1 KFVFSTSE
9 AYLIEDGKI
18 TAPVKGA
25 TLIGNGPECMSR
37 VSMVGNDLSL
47 DSGVGTCGKDGQ
59 SVPLADVFEDF
70 AGRGRGLVL
79 RGFML
84 SLTDQ
89 RAQLLTV
96 CVGVFGN
103 ELLQHVVGPGHQAV
117 APTFQIV
124 EAFVVLTRRSVEL
137 IEQHQDFIQ
146 ILIAHQLADELNV
159 AFARNVRGVL
169 GSIGQCPTQRVGQ
182 WQLGQHI
189 GLECRQAFAQ
199 LHQSMQLS
207 FDLGFAFL
215 SVEGVVNL
223 MENVMS
229 ASESVGP
236 QALPALQQQVEEI
249 VAEARRQ
256 GATACEVAVSL
267 EQGLSTSV
275 RQREV
280 ETVEFNRDQGFG
292 ITLYVGHRKGSA
304 STSASGPD
312 AIRETVAAAL
322 AIAKHTS
329 EDESSGLADAA
340 LMAKEQ
346 PDFDLFHPWDITPEQ
361 AIERAL
367 ICEAAAFDADSR
379 IKNADGTTLNVH
391 QGCRVYGNSHGF
403 IGGYA
408 STRHSLSC
416 VMIAEG
422 EGQMQRDYWYDVNR
436 RGDQLMD
443 ARLIGQ
449 KAAERAA
456 SRLGAR
462 PVPTCEVPVLFSA
475 ELAGGLFGSF
485 LGAVSGGN
493 LYRKSS
499 FLEGAIGQRLFP
511 EWMTIDER
519 PHLVGAMGSSAFDG
533 DGLATYAKPF
543 VENGDLVSYILSTYS
558 GRKLGLPSTANAGG
572 VHNLFVS
579 HGTEDQAA
587 LIRRM
592 GRGLLVTEL
601 MGSGLNMV
609 TGDYSRGAAGFW
621 IENGEIQFPVQE
633 VTIAG
638 NMRDMFK
645 QIVAVGN
652 DLEMRSNIRTGSV
665 LIEKMM
671 VAGS

>member
-1 KFVFSTSE
+1 
-9 AYLIEDGKI
+9 
-18 TAPVKGA
+18 
-25 TLIGNGPECMSR
+25 
-37 VSMVGNDLSL
+37 
-47 DSGVGTCGKDGQ
+47 
-59 SVPLADVFEDF
+59 
-70 AGRGRGLVL
+70 
-79 RGFML
+79 
-84 SLTDQ
+84 
-89 RAQLLTV
+89 
-96 CVGVFGN
+96 
-103 ELLQHVVGPGHQAV
+103 
-117 APTFQIV
+117 
-124 EAFVVLTRRSVEL
+124 
-137 IEQHQDFIQ
+137 
-146 ILIAHQLADELNV
+146 
-159 AFARNVRGVL
+159 
-169 GSIGQCPTQRVGQ
+169 
-182 WQLGQHI
+182 
-189 GLECRQAFAQ
+189 
-199 LHQSMQLS
+199 
-207 FDLGFAFL
+207 
-215 SVEGVVNL
+215 
-223 MENVMS
+223 MS

-236 QALPALQQQVEEI
+236 QALPALQLQVEQI
-249 VAEARRQ
+249 VAEAKRQ

-267 EQGLSTSV
+267 EQGLSTTV

-329 EDESSGLADAA
+329 EDEASGLADAA
-340 LMAKEQ
+340 LMAKDQ
-346 PDFDLFHPWDITPEQ
+346 PDFDLYHPWDITPEQ

-367 ICEAAAFDADSR
+367 VCEAAAFDADSR

-436 RGDQLMD
+436 RGELLMD

-485 LGAVSGGN
+485 LGAISGGN

-621 IENGEIQFPVQE
+621 VENGEIQFPVQE

-645 QIVAVGN
+645 QIVAVGS
-652 DLEMRSNIRTGSV
+652 DLELRSNIRTGSV

>member
-1 KFVFSTSE
+1 
-9 AYLIEDGKI
+9 
-18 TAPVKGA
+18 
-25 TLIGNGPECMSR
+25 
-37 VSMVGNDLSL
+37 
-47 DSGVGTCGKDGQ
+47 
-59 SVPLADVFEDF
+59 
-70 AGRGRGLVL
+70 
-79 RGFML
+79 
-84 SLTDQ
+84 
-89 RAQLLTV
+89 
-96 CVGVFGN
+96 
-103 ELLQHVVGPGHQAV
+103 
-117 APTFQIV
+117 
-124 EAFVVLTRRSVEL
+124 
-137 IEQHQDFIQ
+137 
-146 ILIAHQLADELNV
+146 
-159 AFARNVRGVL
+159 
-169 GSIGQCPTQRVGQ
+169 
-182 WQLGQHI
+182 
-189 GLECRQAFAQ
+189 
-199 LHQSMQLS
+199 
-207 FDLGFAFL
+207 
-215 SVEGVVNL
+215 

-236 QALPALQQQVEEI
+236 QALPALQQQVEQI
-249 VAEARRQ
+249 VAEAKRQ

-267 EQGLSTSV
+267 EQGLSTTV

-329 EDESSGLADAA
+329 EDEASGLADAA
-340 LMAKEQ
+340 LMAKDQ
-346 PDFDLFHPWDITPEQ
+346 PDFDLYHPWDITPEQ

-436 RGDQLMD
+436 RGELLMD
-443 ARLIGQ
+443 AKLIGQ

-485 LGAVSGGN
+485 MGAISGGN

-499 FLEGAIGQRLFP
+499 FLEGAMGQRLFP

-519 PHLVGAMGSSAFDG
+519 PHLIGAMGSSAFDG

-621 IENGEIQFPVQE
+621 VENGEIQFAVQE

-645 QIVAVGN
+645 QIVAVGS
-652 DLEMRSNIRTGSV
+652 DLELRSNIRTGSV

>member
-1 KFVFSTSE
+1 
-9 AYLIEDGKI
+9 
-18 TAPVKGA
+18 
-25 TLIGNGPECMSR
+25 
-37 VSMVGNDLSL
+37 
-47 DSGVGTCGKDGQ
+47 
-59 SVPLADVFEDF
+59 
-70 AGRGRGLVL
+70 
-79 RGFML
+79 
-84 SLTDQ
+84 
-89 RAQLLTV
+89 
-96 CVGVFGN
+96 
-103 ELLQHVVGPGHQAV
+103 
-117 APTFQIV
+117 
-124 EAFVVLTRRSVEL
+124 
-137 IEQHQDFIQ
+137 
-146 ILIAHQLADELNV
+146 
-159 AFARNVRGVL
+159 
-169 GSIGQCPTQRVGQ
+169 
-182 WQLGQHI
+182 
-189 GLECRQAFAQ
+189 
-199 LHQSMQLS
+199 
-207 FDLGFAFL
+207 
-215 SVEGVVNL
+215 
-223 MENVMS
+223 MS

-236 QALPALQQQVEEI
+236 QALPALQQQVEQI

-256 GATACEVAVSL
+256 GATACEVAVSVD
-267 EQGLSTSV
+267 QGLSTSV

-292 ITLYVGHRKGSA
+292 ITLYVGQRKGSA

-346 PDFDLFHPWDITPEQ
+346 PDFDLFHPWNITPEE

-367 ICEAAAFDADSR
+367 TCEAAAFDADSR

-416 VMIAEG
+416 VMIAEKD
-422 EGQMQRDYWYDVNR
+422 GQMQRDYWYDVSR
-436 RGDQLMD
+436 QGELLMD
-443 ARLIGQ
+443 GRLIGQ

-485 LGAVSGGN
+485 LGAISGGN

-519 PHLVGAMGSSAFDG
+519 PHLMRAMGSSAFDG

-543 VENGDLVSYILSTYS
+543 VENGELVSYILSTYS

-621 IENGEIQFPVQE
+621 VENGEIQFPVQE

-645 QIVAVGN
+645 QIVAVGS
-652 DLEMRSNIRTGSV
+652 DLELRSNIRTGSV

>member
-1 KFVFSTSE
+1 
-9 AYLIEDGKI
+9 
-18 TAPVKGA
+18 
-25 TLIGNGPECMSR
+25 
-37 VSMVGNDLSL
+37 
-47 DSGVGTCGKDGQ
+47 
-59 SVPLADVFEDF
+59 
-70 AGRGRGLVL
+70 
-79 RGFML
+79 
-84 SLTDQ
+84 
-89 RAQLLTV
+89 
-96 CVGVFGN
+96 
-103 ELLQHVVGPGHQAV
+103 
-117 APTFQIV
+117 
-124 EAFVVLTRRSVEL
+124 
-137 IEQHQDFIQ
+137 
-146 ILIAHQLADELNV
+146 
-159 AFARNVRGVL
+159 
-169 GSIGQCPTQRVGQ
+169 
-182 WQLGQHI
+182 
-189 GLECRQAFAQ
+189 
-199 LHQSMQLS
+199 
-207 FDLGFAFL
+207 
-215 SVEGVVNL
+215 
-223 MENVMS
+223 MS

-236 QALPALQQQVEEI
+236 QALPALQQQVEQI

-256 GATACEVAVSL
+256 GATACEVAVSVD
-267 EQGLSTSV
+267 QGLSTSV

-292 ITLYVGHRKGSA
+292 ITLYVGQRKGSA

-346 PDFDLFHPWDITPEQ
+346 PDFDLFHPWNISPEE

-416 VMIAEG
+416 VMIAEKD
-422 EGQMQRDYWYDVNR
+422 GQMQRDYWYDVSR
-436 RGDQLMD
+436 QGELLMD
-443 ARLIGQ
+443 GRLIGQ

-485 LGAVSGGN
+485 LGAISGGN

-519 PHLVGAMGSSAFDG
+519 PHLMRAMGSSAFDG

-621 IENGEIQFPVQE
+621 VENGEIQFPVQE

-645 QIVAVGN
+645 QIVAVGS
-652 DLEMRSNIRTGSV
+652 DLELRSNIRTGSV

>member
-1 KFVFSTSE
+1 
-9 AYLIEDGKI
+9 
-18 TAPVKGA
+18 
-25 TLIGNGPECMSR
+25 
-37 VSMVGNDLSL
+37 
-47 DSGVGTCGKDGQ
+47 
-59 SVPLADVFEDF
+59 
-70 AGRGRGLVL
+70 
-79 RGFML
+79 
-84 SLTDQ
+84 
-89 RAQLLTV
+89 
-96 CVGVFGN
+96 
-103 ELLQHVVGPGHQAV
+103 
-117 APTFQIV
+117 
-124 EAFVVLTRRSVEL
+124 
-137 IEQHQDFIQ
+137 
-146 ILIAHQLADELNV
+146 
-159 AFARNVRGVL
+159 
-169 GSIGQCPTQRVGQ
+169 
-182 WQLGQHI
+182 
-189 GLECRQAFAQ
+189 
-199 LHQSMQLS
+199 
-207 FDLGFAFL
+207 
-215 SVEGVVNL
+215 
-223 MENVMS
+223 MEYVMS

-236 QALPALQQQVEEI
+236 QALPALQQQVEQI
-249 VAEARRQ
+249 VAEAKRQ

-267 EQGLSTSV
+267 EQGLSTTV

-340 LMAKEQ
+340 LMARDQ

-361 AIERAL
+361 SIERAL

-436 RGDQLMD
+436 RGELLMD
-443 ARLIGQ
+443 AKLIGQ

-485 LGAVSGGN
+485 MGAISGGN

-621 IENGEIQFPVQE
+621 VENGEIQFPVQE

-645 QIVAVGN
+645 QIVAVGS
-652 DLEMRSNIRTGSV
+652 DLELRSNIRTGSV